1 MSFGLFQGVIDK
13 IKEVVDYEFGIIDT
27 SGVIVASSN
36 KKKEGQSIGEIY
48 EKLTAQSNVYFMEIE
63 DVLYEKV
70 YIKRKLEFI
79 TYMKSVTQDSRKLL
93 SLISMNVKNSKV
105 YYDERYDKINFMRS
119 IITDNILLGDINV
132 RAKELRIRS
141 EVLRRVFL
149 VNTGR
154 ANNVH
159 VHEVLCGLFP
169 DNERDFVV
177 VADEESIVV
186 VREVREEEDENECAD
201 GLGKSI
207 IDTISAEAM
216 EQVRVGIS
224 TIVGDLREIHKAY
237 KEAEMAV
244 TIGKIFQ
251 SDRKVIDYS
260 KLGIGRL
267 IYQLPTTLCRL
278 FLREVF
284 RDDSFEALDSETV
297 VTIQKF
303 FENSLNVSETA
314 RQLFIHR
321 NTLVYRL
328 DKIQKATGLDLRMF
342 DDAIIFKVAMMV
354 KSYLDQSEYLGYK

>member
-1 MSFGLFQGVIDK
+1 MSFRLFQSLIDR
-13 IKEVVDYEFGIIDT
+13 IKDIVDYEFGIIDT
-27 SGVIVASSN
+27 NGIIVVSSDER
-36 KKKEGQSIGEIY
+36 KEGQSIGEIY
-48 EKLTAQSNVYFMEIE
+48 EELTAQSNVYFMEIE

-79 TYMKSVTQDSRKLL
+79 TYMKSTAQDSRKLL

-141 EVLRRVFL
+141 EALRQVFL
-149 VNTGR
+149 INTGKSSD
-154 ANNVH
+154 VQ
-159 VHEVLCGLFP
+159 EVLCGLFP
-169 DNERDFVV
+169 DNDKDFVV
-177 VADEESIVV
+177 VADEKSIVV
-186 VREVREEEDENECAD
+186 VREVREEDEDDYANEV
-201 GLGKSI
+201 GKSI
-207 IDTISAEAM
+207 TDTISAEAM

-224 TIVGDLREIHKAY
+224 TVVGDLREIHKAY
-237 KEAEMAV
+237 KEAEMAIM
-244 TIGKIFQ
+244 IGKIFQ
-251 SDRKVIDYS
+251 NDKKVINYS

-267 IYQLPTTLCRL
+267 IYQLPTTLCKL

-284 RDDSFEALDSETV
+284 RDDSFEALDNETV

-354 KSYLDQSEYLGYK
+354 KNYLDQSEYLGYK